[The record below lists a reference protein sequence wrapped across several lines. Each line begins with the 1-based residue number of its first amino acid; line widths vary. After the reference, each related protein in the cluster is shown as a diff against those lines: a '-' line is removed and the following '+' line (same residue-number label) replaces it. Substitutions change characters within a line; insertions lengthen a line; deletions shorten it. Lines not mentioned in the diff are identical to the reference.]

1 MDELEGPLNPPIQ
14 DPHGNYIP
22 GAHVRPLMR
31 EGRIRN
37 QGEGT
42 RSKEPRR
49 WNQDQGIKESRARN
63 QESRAR
69 NQESR
74 VRYVTQATHTSKRH
88 QLSYPTRVRA
98 IKHFPQRTTPSFHWM
113 VSCCVYIQTGCIYVT
128 LMQELIQHHLLTP
141 RFERTV

>member
-37 QGEGT
+37 QEEGA
-42 RSKEPRR
+42 RSKEPTRR
-49 WNQDQGIKESRARN
+49 NQDQGILESRARN
-63 QESRAR
+63 K
-69 NQESR
+69 ESR
-74 VRYVTQATHTSKRH
+74 VRYVTPATHTSKRH
-88 QLSYPTRVRA
+88 QLSNPTRVRA
-98 IKHFPQRTTPSFHWM
+98 IKHFPQRTTPLFHWM